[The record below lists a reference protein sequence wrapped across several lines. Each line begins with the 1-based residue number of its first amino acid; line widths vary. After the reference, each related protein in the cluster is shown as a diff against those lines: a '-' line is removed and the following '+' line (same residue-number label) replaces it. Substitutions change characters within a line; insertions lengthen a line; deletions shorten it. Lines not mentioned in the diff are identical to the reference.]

1 MNKLVAMLS
10 KIRHF
15 VNFSTFKSI
24 DHVTFG
30 SQLSHSLLVWA
41 QNTTSFKTISFLEMK
56 IQKKYGSFEK
66 NAPTSI

>member
-1 MNKLVAMLS
+1 MLS

-15 VNFSTFKSI
+15 VNFNTFKSI

-41 QNTTSFKTISFLEMK
+41 QNTTSFKTI
-56 IQKKYGSFEK
+56 Y
-66 NAPTSI
+66 